1 MVDDAYL
8 LRPDGQGPFP
18 AVVVVYYEA
27 KTGIAMGKSPLRDFA
42 WQLARRGFVTLSLGG
57 DPNTYY
63 PTKETLSEMSNWLRS

>member
-27 KTGIAMGKSPLRDFA
+27 KTGIGMGKSPLRDFA